1 MHLPGMPQPWFC
13 TSYTLLPF
21 YWALANRSG
30 HQKSMYQPSFFS
42 CCQKNLFCH
51 GNIYPILPYR
61 SPGTAHHDPCAGI
74 TNQRCIRK
82 SQFFRLGTRCVKHTP
97 RRQHDTYPSVFCFP
111 YNILGKSESDI
122 SSWRRVPSRSIAAIL
137 IFIQFLLY
145 MPSSIRYNSM
155 YLL

>member
-1 MHLPGMPQPWFC
+1 MVKCISQVCHSLG
-13 TSYTLLPF
+13 SVLLILCF
-21 YWALANRSG
+21 RFIGLWQIDLVIK
-30 HQKSMYQPSFFS
+30 KSMYQPSFFS

-97 RRQHDTYPSVFCFP
+97 RRQHDVYPSVFCFP
-111 YNILGKSESDI
+111 YNILGKIGKRHIIMKKSSVQINRRHFDFHSI
-122 SSWRRVPSRSIAAIL
+122 SPL
-137 IFIQFLLY
+137 
-145 MPSSIRYNSM
+145 
-155 YLL
+155 